1 MDFGK
6 VARALLMLALLLPLL
21 WWASGCAPLMAQ
33 ARYGRETEASAVRAQ
48 VAADVLLLHRQGCAM
63 ESLQAAL
70 EAQGVA
76 RDESTRRA
84 LAAWTLGAGL
94 CPGARK
100 E

>member
-1 MDFGK
+1 MDRLHGWPL
-6 VARALLMLALLLPLL
+6 ALVALLLVALL
-21 WWASGCAPLMAQ
+21 WLSGCAPIMAQ
-33 ARYGRETEASAVRAQ
+33 ARVGREVEAAQVRAQ

-63 ESLQAAL
+63 QALQTAL
-70 EAQGVA
+70 EAQGVP

-94 CPGARK
+94 CPRK